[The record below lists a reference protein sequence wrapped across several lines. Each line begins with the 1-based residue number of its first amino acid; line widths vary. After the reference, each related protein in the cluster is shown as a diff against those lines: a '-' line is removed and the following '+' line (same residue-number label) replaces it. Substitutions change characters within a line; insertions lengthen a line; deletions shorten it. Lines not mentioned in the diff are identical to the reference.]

1 MGRFCARGGRGA
13 RRAARSHLPCTSP
26 APHLHLILIA
36 WIALH
41 LLSSPPVLLSGA
53 LLRRALR
60 ARGQVAY
67 LYAEEVADA
76 GGRPVVRV
84 DVQDDGPGEVGW

>member
-13 RRAARSHLPCTSP
+13 RRAARSHLLCTSP
-26 APHLHLILIA
+26 APHLHRIFKA
-36 WIALH
+36 WTAFY
-41 LLSSPPVLLSGA
+41 LLSSPPVSHSGA

-84 DVQDDGPGEVGW
+84 DVQDEGPGEVSW